1 MPKQNGQS
9 NLSHVSAG
17 GFWPFWH
24 QHFDWSR
31 NGISIF
37 PRLHQRCSP
46 MTPCLTGVL
55 LKASLRSH
63 QKGLTCQ
70 VSKNNI
76 ILDFPTGFADICHWK
91 NLVEASSIT
100 NCQIAD
106 ICHWK
111 MWWRL
116 LASPAVK
123 SLPISHA
130 SNTHQFRAIAP
141 CSCSTWR
148 DLSQNLQAFSW
159 CNSGTHVCGLWQLKD

>member
-24 QHFDWSR
+24 QHSDGSR

-63 QKGLTCQ
+63 QKGLTAKL
-70 VSKNNI
+70 VKTTLFW
-76 ILDFPTGFADICHWK
+76 ILLQDRWYLPLE
-91 NLVEASSIT
+91 NLVKASSIT

-111 MWWRL
+111 KWWRL
-116 LASPAVK
+116 LASPTVK